1 MKNMAKR
8 AKQPSKSGDLGA
20 KNKFWGHK
28 KIRADNQTR
37 KAKWC
42 KMQAAFLKMD

>member
-8 AKQPSKSGDLGA
+8 AKQPSKSGVLGA
-20 KNKFWGHK
+20 KSGISGIK
-28 KIRADNQTR
+28 KILVDNQTR

>member
-8 AKQPSKSGDLGA
+8 AKQPSRSGVLGA
-20 KNKFWGHK
+20 KSDILGIK